1 LPQGPLLY
9 IIACVSL
16 HWVLVRPW
24 NVPAQKFAQL
34 ATDRLARSVQDSP
47 ALFSYTKAT
56 TVRSFRV
63 QFDVN
68 LTLSVP
74 SDEGDS

>member
-1 LPQGPLLY
+1 MGL
-9 IIACVSL
+9 ASL
-16 HWVLVRPW
+16 
-24 NVPAQKFAQL
+24 AAGEEG
-34 ATDRLARSVQDSP
+34 SP